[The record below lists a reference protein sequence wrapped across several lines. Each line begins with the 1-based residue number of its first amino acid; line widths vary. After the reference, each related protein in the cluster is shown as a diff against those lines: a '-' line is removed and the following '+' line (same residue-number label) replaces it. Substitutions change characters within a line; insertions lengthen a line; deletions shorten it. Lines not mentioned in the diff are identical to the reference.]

1 MALGM
6 LLKQARLDA
15 GLSQRQLCGEEITR
29 NMLSQIENG
38 AARPSMDTL
47 RYLAARLGKP
57 VSYFLEEETASANQS
72 LMQQA
77 KIAYTAG
84 AYDRVLELLQDYQKP
99 DTVFDGEMGLLQAL
113 ATMEKAKQAIDRGK
127 APYAAALLQEMD
139 TASLYFV
146 PELQRRRLL
155 LLAQAQPS
163 YARQLVQQLPSDDAA
178 LLLRARAAQEDG
190 ETQKALRLLDAV
202 EKQTEE
208 WYFLKGEALAAMGDF
223 AQAAACFKQVEDRA
237 LAQLES
243 CYEQLGDYK
252 AAYYYAK
259 KQREK

>member
-1 MALGM
+1 MALGT
-6 LLKQARLDA
+6 LLKQARLES

-77 KIAYTAG
+77 KNAYVAG
-84 AYDRVLELLQDYQKP
+84 GYDKVLELLEGYQKP
-99 DTVFDGEMGLLQAL
+99 DAVFDGEMGLLQAL
-113 ATMEKAKQAIDRGK
+113 ATMEKAKQVMAQGK
-127 APYAAALLQEMD
+127 ASYAAKLLQEID
-139 TASLYFV
+139 TASPYFTS
-146 PELQRRRLL
+146 ELQRRRLL

-163 YARQLVQQLPSDDAA
+163 NARQLAQQLPSDDAA
-178 LLLRARAAQEDG
+178 LLLRARAAQEGG
-190 ETQKALRLLDAV
+190 EAQKALRLLDAV
-202 EKQTEE
+202 EAQTEE
-208 WYFLKGEALAAMGDF
+208 WYFLKGEVLAAMGDIT
-223 AQAAACFKQVEDRA
+223 QAAECFKQVEDRA
-237 LAQLES
+237 LAQLEG

-252 AAYYYAK
+252 MAYYYAK